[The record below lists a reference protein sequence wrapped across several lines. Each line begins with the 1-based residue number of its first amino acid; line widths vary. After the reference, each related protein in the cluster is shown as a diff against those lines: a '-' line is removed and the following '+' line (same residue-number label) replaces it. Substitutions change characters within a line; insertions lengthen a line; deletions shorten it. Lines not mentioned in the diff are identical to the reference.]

1 MTPSEIA
8 MKFASASATCK
19 NGKCPYSSQCR
30 GTSDTCLLK
39 EVAMVIRS
47 LMAENSTLKAQY
59 DALRLISHASL
70 EYIQE
75 LEKVNQYYYQLC
87 TKFQEGYRP
96 KSKIVKKETRM
107 YRKKKRPKDLTKI
120 DGDER
125 YAYEEPKEKT
135 ELPVVII

>member
-8 MKFASASATCK
+8 MKFASASATCR

-30 GTSDTCLLK
+30 GTSETCLLK

-47 LMAENSTLKAQY
+47 LEAENTTIRAQY
-59 DALRLISHASL
+59 DALRMISHVSL
-70 EYIQE
+70 EYIHE
-75 LEKVNQYYYQLC
+75 LEKVNKYYYDIC
-87 TKFQEGYRP
+87 TKFQAGYRP
-96 KSKIVKKETRM
+96 RNKIVKKETRM